1 MPGRVLVIDDEA
13 SIRLAC
19 EKVLRA
25 AGYEVE
31 VAADGAEGL
40 ERLRPGAFDVAL
52 VDLKMPGVDGM
63 EVLRRA
69 REVDPDLVTIVIT
82 GYPSYESVVEAVKAG
97 AYDYIP
103 KPFSPDELRT
113 VVGRGYEK
121 HDLERQAR
129 LLREERARNLAT
141 IAEERG
147 RLLTVINSMADGVM
161 VTDREGRLVL
171 YNPAAARWLAPDP
184 LGRPLGEVCGWGELE
199 GLVREVTTT
208 GGLRSLSTDLA
219 SEKGAPTFMVTVA
232 PVLAGAEAQEAA
244 AGPGPGGPRPAE
256 AAAGP
261 GGAGP
266 EARRAGREVLGAVL
280 VLRDV
285 TELRRQERERANF
298 MAMVCHEIRV
308 PLSAIAGYLELM
320 LQGVVGQEAWP
331 GLLERCRARAEGLV
345 ALIQDMLDLSRM
357 ETLVRQVERV
367 AVREVVEESVA
378 MLGPQAERAGVTV
391 RVEAPDEETVVSA
404 DRFELGRVV
413 TNLLSNAI
421 KFNRPRGSATVS
433 WRREGDYLV
442 IRVEG
447 TGIGIEPRHLPRLGE
462 EFYRVREE
470 ATAGIPGSGLG
481 LSIVRNIA
489 RSYHGDLRITSEPGV
504 GTAVE
509 VRLACCPGL

>member
-1 MPGRVLVIDDEA
+1 MPGKVLVIDDEA

-19 EKVLRA
+19 EKVLTA

-40 ERLRPGAFDVAL
+40 DRLAAGGFDVAL

-69 REVDPDLVTIVIT
+69 REMDPDLVTIVIT
-82 GYPSYESVVEAVKAG
+82 GYPSYESVVEAIKAG

-121 HDLERQAR
+121 HELERQAR
-129 LLREERARNLAT
+129 LLSEERARNLAT

-171 YNPAAARWLAPDP
+171 YNPAAARWLAPGA
-184 LGRPLGEVCGWGELE
+184 LGRPLGEVCRWTELE
-199 GLVREVTTT
+199 GLVREVIAT
-208 GGLRSLSTDLA
+208 GGLRSLSTDLVC
-219 SEKGAPTFMVTVA
+219 EKGAPTFMVTVA
-232 PVLAGAEAQEAA
+232 PVLGDAGPAAAA
-244 AGPGPGGPRPAE
+244 AGPGS
-256 AAAGP
+256 

-266 EARRAGREVLGAVL
+266 GPGSGGEVLGAVL

-285 TELRRQERERANF
+285 TELRLKERERANF
-298 MAMVCHEIRV
+298 MAMVCHEIRA

-331 GLLERCRARAEGLV
+331 ELLERCRARAEGLV
-345 ALIQDMLDLSRM
+345 ALVRDMLDLARM
-357 ETLVRQVERV
+357 ETPVRQVERFP
-367 AVREVVEESVA
+367 VREVVEESLA
-378 MLGPQAERAGVTV
+378 TLAPQAERAGVVV
-391 RVEAPDEETVVSA
+391 RVEAPDEEIVVSA

-421 KFNRPRGSATVS
+421 KFNRPRGSATLS
-433 WRREGDYLV
+433 WHREGDYLV
-442 IRVEG
+442 VRVED
-447 TGIGIEPRHLPRLGE
+447 TGIGIDPRHLPRLGE
-462 EFYRVREE
+462 EFYRVRDE

-481 LSIVRNIA
+481 LAIVRNIA
-489 RSYHGDLRITSEPGV
+489 RTYHGDMCIRSEPGA
-504 GTAVE
+504 GTTVE
-509 VRLACCPGL
+509 VRLACSPSA

>member
-82 GYPSYESVVEAVKAG
+82 GYPSYESVVEAVKEG

-161 VTDREGRLVL
+161 VTDGEGRLGL
-171 YNPAAARWLAPDP
+171 YNPAAARWLGADP
-184 LGRPLGEVCGWGELE
+184 LGRPLGEVCRWSELE
-199 GLVREVTTT
+199 GLVREVTAT
-208 GGLRSLSTDLA
+208 GGLRSLSTDLVG
-219 SEKGAPTFMVTVA
+219 EKGTPTFMVTVA
-232 PVLAGAEAQEAA
+232 PVLADATAPGMAA
-244 AGPGPGGPRPAE
+244 ARRAE
-256 AAAGP
+256 AAVARGPAGARP
-261 GGAGP
+261 GMVPG
-266 EARRAGREVLGAVL
+266 EVLGAVL

-298 MAMVCHEIRV
+298 MAMVCHEIRA

-331 GLLERCRARAEGLV
+331 ALLERCRGRAEGLV
-345 ALIQDMLDLSRM
+345 ALIQDMLDLARM
-357 ETLVRQVERV
+357 ETPVRQVERV
-367 AVREVVEESVA
+367 PVREVVEESVA
-378 MLGPQAERAGVTV
+378 TLAPQAERAGVSV
-391 RVEAPDEETVVSA
+391 RVQAPGEEIAARV
-404 DRFELGRVV
+404 DRFELGRVI
-413 TNLLSNAI
+413 TNLVSNAV

-433 WRREGDYLV
+433 WCREGDYLV
-442 IRVEG
+442 IRVED
-447 TGIGIEPRHLPRLGE
+447 TGIGIDPRHLPRLGE
-462 EFYRVREE
+462 EFYRVRDE

-481 LSIVRNIA
+481 LSIVKSIA
-489 RSYHGDLRITSEPGV
+489 RTYHGDLRVTSEPGV